1 MSPSDGPAY
10 DRCMNSPLPPGIDA
24 EASMTE
30 DLGDALAEVEAIFE
44 TQLLSDFPAVNELCG
59 HVERYRGKRLR
70 PTLVLL
76 SGLAAAGGDPE
87 RGLSRRHRV
96 LGAVVEMIHMATL
109 VHDDVLDEADMRR
122 RGATV
127 NRLRGNE
134 TAVMLGDY
142 LISNAFHLCSSLD
155 DPAINLELGAV
166 TNTVCEGELLQLHHR
181 DDLSLDEATCIEIV
195 RRKTAAL
202 VAGACRLGGRL
213 SGASAEI
220 ERGLA
225 AYGEATGIAFQIQDD
240 LLDLSG
246 DAEVVGKTLGRDL
259 DKGKLTLPSVLHLAA
274 SGPER
279 REAMLVAIH
288 ARDGA
293 GLRRELTEHGGVDA
307 ARTRAAAFVSEA
319 VGHLATLPPSA
330 SRDLLASLAEAVIH
344 RSH

>member
-1 MSPSDGPAY
+1 MS
-10 DRCMNSPLPPGIDA
+10 SPLPPGVDA
-24 EASMTE
+24 EESMSQ

-44 TQLLSDFPAVNELCG
+44 TQLLSDFPAVNELCR

-76 SGLAAAGGDPE
+76 SGLAASGADRE
-87 RGLSRRHRV
+87 RGLSHRHRV

-109 VHDDVLDEADMRR
+109 VHDDVLDEADVRR

-155 DPAINLELGAV
+155 DPGINLELGSV

-213 SGASAEI
+213 AGADAER
-220 ERGLA
+220 ERALA
-225 AYGEATGIAFQIQDD
+225 AFGEATGIAFQIQDD
-240 LLDLSG
+240 LLDLAG

-259 DKGKLTLPSVLHLAA
+259 DKGKLTLPSVLHLAS

-279 REAMLVAIH
+279 REAMLDAI
-288 ARDGA
+288 ARRDAGA
-293 GLRRELTEHGGVDA
+293 LRRELAEHGGVEI
-307 ARTRAAAFVSEA
+307 ARTRAAAFIFEA
-319 VGHLATLPPSA
+319 KEHLATLPESPA
-330 SRDLLASLAEAVIH
+330 RDLLASLAEAVIH
-344 RSH
+344 RNH

>member
-1 MSPSDGPAY
+1 MTSPF
-10 DRCMNSPLPPGIDA
+10 PPGVDA
-24 EASMTE
+24 EASMSE
-30 DLGDALAEVEAIFE
+30 ALGDALAEVEAIFE
-44 TQLLSDFPAVNELCG
+44 TQLLSDFPAVNELCR

-76 SGLAAAGGDPE
+76 SGLAASGGDPE
-87 RGLSRRHRV
+87 RGLSRRHRI

-109 VHDDVLDEADMRR
+109 VHDDVLDEAEVRR

-142 LISNAFHLCSSLD
+142 LISNAFHLCSSLG
-155 DPAINLELGAV
+155 DPRINLELGAV

-213 SGASAEI
+213 AGASDDLEGA
-220 ERGLA
+220 LA

-240 LLDLSG
+240 LLDLAG
-246 DAEVVGKTLGRDL
+246 DAAVVGKTLGRDL
-259 DKGKLTLPSVLHLAA
+259 EKGKLTLPSVLHLAS

-279 REAMLVAIH
+279 RQAMLEAIEV
-288 ARDGA
+288 RDA
-293 GLRRELTEHGGVDA
+293 EALRRELTEHGGVDA
-307 ARTRAAAFVSEA
+307 ARTRAAAFISEA
-319 VGHLATLPPSA
+319 GMHLATLPVSPA
-330 SRDLLASLAEAVIH
+330 RDLLASLAEAVIH
-344 RSH
+344 RDH